1 MVDASLKNKTE
12 SNNYQ
17 FTAFAPNDSVLV
29 DVPSYAQD
37 ILFQEVMLR
46 AVCISSNLE
55 IIVAFAHQIR
65 THRYSETNVNIKNQK
80 RNTGR
85 GQRKAKR
92 EKNKKRLSGI

>member
-1 MVDASLKNKTE
+1 MASSVVDASLKNKTE

-46 AVCISSNLE
+46 AVCISSKLE
-55 IIVAFAHQIR
+55 IIVTFAHQIR
-65 THRYSETNVNIKNQK
+65 THRYYETNVNMKNQK
-80 RNTGR
+80 KENNCKTGR
-85 GQRKAKR
+85 NYRKRTAK
-92 EKNKKRLSGI
+92 S